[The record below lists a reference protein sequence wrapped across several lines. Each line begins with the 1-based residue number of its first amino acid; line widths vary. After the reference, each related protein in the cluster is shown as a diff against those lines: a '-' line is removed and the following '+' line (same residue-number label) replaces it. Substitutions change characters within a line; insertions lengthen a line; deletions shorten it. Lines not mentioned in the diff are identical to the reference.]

1 MLAFW
6 LSYFFHVFLN
16 DWERRHRT
24 CVHKV
29 LFCINVLNFMVA
41 SFMEGGWLLVCAWYY
56 GLSELMLDVTGNC
69 YLMVQKLG
77 IHTDIKYIA
86 ISEVKQ

>member
-1 MLAFW
+1 
-6 LSYFFHVFLN
+6 
-16 DWERRHRT
+16 
-24 CVHKV
+24 
-29 LFCINVLNFMVA
+29 MVA